1 MNVSRFRNPRCMIY
15 NLVMCTS
22 LSVFFFRFCSNAF
35 FSSYDVHVFTSVFL
49 LFIQFGI
56 YLGMPISSFITILIC
71 TVFYYDFLVGSR
83 IKNRNHKRESSQQ
96 IKVTTTL
103 DFKQTL
109 QKCSLILFLRH
120 VDFHSTAGIPE

>member
-1 MNVSRFRNPRCMIY
+1 MWMSRIRNPICMIY
-15 NLVMCTS
+15 NLVMCIS
-22 LSVFFFRFCSNAF
+22 LSVF
-35 FSSYDVHVFTSVFL
+35 SSSRIVLFQVMLFTFFTSVFL

-56 YLGMPISSFITILIC
+56 YLGMPISGFITILMC
-71 TVFYYDFLVGSR
+71 TVFYYDFPVWSR

-109 QKCSLILFLRH
+109 QKRSLVFFFRH
-120 VDFHSTAGIPE
+120 VDFHSTDGTPE